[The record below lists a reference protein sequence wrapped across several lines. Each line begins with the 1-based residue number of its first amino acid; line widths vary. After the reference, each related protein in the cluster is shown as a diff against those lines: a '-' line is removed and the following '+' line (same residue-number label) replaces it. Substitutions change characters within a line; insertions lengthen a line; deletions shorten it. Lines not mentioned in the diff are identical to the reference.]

1 VPNANFDSILSTTLK
16 NYLPSLVDNIFS
28 ARPLAYWLKSKDRI
42 RLISGG
48 ATIVVPIIYSLNTT
62 AGSYSGYDT
71 LSIVPQD
78 GITSAEY
85 NWAQFGATVAIAGIE
100 EAKNNGE
107 ASIIDLLEG
116 KIQQAE
122 ETIVEKMDSMFFGD
136 GTGNSGKDWLGLSA
150 LINSTGVVGG
160 IDGSTDVFWR
170 SATDAAGEA
179 ITLRKLTTV
188 YNSASVG
195 NDHPDVILTTQSLYE
210 GYEALLQPQ
219 LRYQD
224 TKTADGGFQN
234 LLFKTA
240 PMMYDNYQTAGRVD
254 MLNSKYLKL
263 VGHQDK
269 WFTTSPFVT
278 PEDQDARYAKIICY
292 GQLTLSNRSR
302 HGFLTNKT

>member
-1 VPNANFDSILSTTLK
+1 MPNANFDSILSTTLK
-16 NYLPSLVDNIFS
+16 NYLPTLTDNIFS
-28 ARPLAYWLKSKDRI
+28 ARPLAYWLKQKDKI

-48 ATIVVPIIYSLNTT
+48 ATIVVPLIYSLNTT

-85 NWAQFGATVAIAGIE
+85 QWGQFGATVAINGLE
-100 EAKNNGE
+100 EAKNNAE
-107 ASIIDLLEG
+107 AEIIDLLEG

-122 ETIVEKMDSMFFGD
+122 ETIVEKMDAMFFGD
-136 GTGNSGKDWLGLSA
+136 GTGNSNKDWLGLSI
-150 LINSTGVVGG
+150 LVKNTGVVGG
-160 IDGSTDVFWR
+160 IDGGTDAFWR
-170 SATDAAGEA
+170 SQVDSATESLS
-179 ITLRKLTTV
+179 LRKMTTV

-195 NDHPDVILTTQSLYE
+195 NDHPDVILTTQTLYE
-210 GYEALLQPQ
+210 AYESLLQPQ

-240 PMMYDNYQTAGRVD
+240 PIMYDNYQTALRMD

-269 WFTTSPFVT
+269 WFATSPFVT
-278 PEDQDARYAKIICY
+278 PEDQDARYAKIISY

-302 HGFLTNKT
+302 QGYLTNKS